1 MSSQSQQKQ
10 EGLDPFL
17 VGLAIFFVA
26 PWGLYLLWRHP
37 VLKHQTKWWVTACGW
52 ILFLLIVGI
61 FDEDEQSGSGATA
74 TSTAKTPAMSSGNDL
89 PRANPFRKELTPAS
103 KEIIAKYRS
112 QHGRGTA
119 GEDNLRRM
127 LELNEE
133 SQRKLRE

>member
-10 EGLDPFL
+10 EGLEPFL
-17 VGLAIFFVA
+17 VGLAIFFLA

-37 VLKHQTKWWVTACGW
+37 VLKHSTKWWLCACGW

-61 FDEDEQSGSGATA
+61 FDEDEQSDSGATA

-89 PRANPFRKELTPAS
+89 PRASTFRKELTPAS

-112 QHGRGTA
+112 QHGFGTA
-119 GEDNLRRM
+119 GEENLRRM
-127 LELNEE
+127 LELDE
-133 SQRKLRE
+133 QFQKKLRE